1 MGKKA
6 KERLY
11 TDTPP
16 KFTPNKLIVNFL
28 EQVAARAKSRTGL
41 KWRYEAILLEDELI
55 LRLTFKGGKTHIE
68 NRKDKHRCN

>member
-16 KFTPNKLIVNFL
+16 KFTPSKLNVSFL
-28 EQVAARAKSRTGL
+28 ECAAARAKSRTGL
-41 KWRYEAILLEDELI
+41 KWRYEAISLEDELI

-68 NRKDKHRCN
+68 NRKNKHRCN

>member
-28 EQVAARAKSRTGL
+28 ECVAARAKPRRGARAGNVAHIDFANFKIGRTRL
-41 KWRYEAILLEDELI
+41 KPYE
-55 LRLTFKGGKTHIE
+55 
-68 NRKDKHRCN
+68 